1 MNAADLLKW
10 YDDHIAA
17 AEALL
22 ERYEVSAPK
31 ECVAVQKQEIARLEA
46 EREELINQQAE
57 KVLRKIR
64 NLRERIEG
72 KEGAK

>member
-17 AEALL
+17 AEALRD
-22 ERYEVSAPK
+22 RYEAAGLETCAK
-31 ECVAVQKQEIARLEA
+31 VQEEEIVKLRAG
-46 EREELINQQAE
+46 
-57 KVLRKIR
+57 KVLYQIR
-64 NLRERIEG
+64 NLRARIEG